1 MHEVLQPLGVTEDV
15 LRAWLFSRAGYLAS
29 PGLLNSGKD
38 LSGVHLPLFA
48 LSDAARLPMGQ

>member
-1 MHEVLQPLGVTEDV
+1 LLTALQPLGVTEDV

-38 LSGVHLPLFA
+38 LSSVHLPLFA
-48 LSDAARLPMGQ
+48 SAADNRLPLMQ